1 VKNKVLLLAEDDALF
16 ASLLSFRFTKEDYD
30 VIVCNDGKEVKEKL
44 NENIPDVIVCDIMM
58 PYFSGLEILDFIRNT
73 LKSNVPVFII
83 SAAGN
88 ETNELKAFELGANDF
103 ITKPINPSVLMARIT
118 TKLIAT

>member
-1 VKNKVLLLAEDDALF
+1 MKNKVLLLAEDDALF